1 MATIKYLL
9 QSKNNPAT
17 IYLRMSLGRGKAL
30 KRKSGY
36 VIDPKS
42 WSTATGYP
50 KTNLAEN
57 KNIKAKLISLE
68 GAIIERYN
76 IDNADGKL
84 IDGNWLL
91 TTINELQNRV
101 NEDNKEYIVEYCKY
115 FIENLPYNVNS
126 IGKRGAS
133 KATLTKYN
141 TILNKLKGFESFKKK
156 KYLIKQVDLNF
167 RSEFIQ
173 YLSEKEKINDN
184 TIGRYISFVKT
195 IAYDARKNGYSLNPQ
210 ILDFK
215 GFTVKPPIVTLNF
228 QEIANIKALD
238 LQDDRLNAA
247 RDWLVIGC
255 YIGQRVSDLLR
266 INKKMIQNIG
276 GFDFIVLRQVKT
288 DKLVQIPIHEEVQ
301 SILNN
306 REGNFPP
313 TFGNTWQS
321 NNTIFNK
328 LIKEVCKLAEF
339 NEKVEGNL
347 NNPTTMRNET
357 GMHEKWKL
365 VSSHICRRSFA
376 TNFYSTQNYPTPL
389 LMNITGHSTE
399 AMFLNYIGKK
409 PIDYSMQLAKIW
421 NG

>member
-76 IDNADGKL
+76 IDNADGKQ